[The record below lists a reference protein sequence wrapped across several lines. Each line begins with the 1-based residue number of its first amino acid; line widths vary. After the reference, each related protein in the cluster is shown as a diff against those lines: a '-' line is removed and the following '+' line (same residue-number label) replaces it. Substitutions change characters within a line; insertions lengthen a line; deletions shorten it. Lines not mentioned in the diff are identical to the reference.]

1 MSTRRYREGGGS
13 IKSPEG
19 DLQGAPLA
27 GALLETKP
35 KASSMEPPPPSAT
48 SFPAYKKNSEPKVFF
63 LLAIGLSRMVQD
75 AVFFAPK
82 LYRGTASGRKNGKHK
97 SFSDTVRYCVA
108 GLYEILVFRNVNL
121 YIDNFCALLRRYRY
135 YSASV
140 ASIAAS
146 TASSTVASAAG
157 AYSS

>member
-19 DLQGAPLA
+19 DLQGAPLR
-27 GALLETKP
+27 GRSLRRSRRLRLWSRLPLCHRLPRVQK
-35 KASSMEPPPPSAT
+35 
-48 SFPAYKKNSEPKVFF
+48 SEPKVFF
-63 LLAIGLSRMVQD
+63 RLAIGLSRMVQD

-121 YIDNFCALLRRYRY
+121 LLITFVRSCAVIDIIQRL
-135 YSASV
+135 
-140 ASIAAS
+140 
-146 TASSTVASAAG
+146 
-157 AYSS
+157 